1 MKIVYILICFIF
13 FIGCQTQ
20 PKQTHKIFIK
30 KIDSKLNR
38 IVTKTN
44 IKQNVELK
52 EKQVEKKIINND
64 DIAIVY
70 SSNVIGKY
78 ALEATNSAIG
88 HLLSSQL
95 KFNLSVF
102 DIKDETK
109 DSIDKI
115 LSKLEKLG
123 IKNILFLVTSNNSIY
138 LNSYNNIDKFNIYL
152 PLVNK
157 HNVNFFNKNIVF
169 GGINYAKQFYSIIN
183 KATSNIIEI
192 YDDSSLGQSLH
203 NELYALDLNKTIKSL
218 KLKGKNPHY
227 ARILK
232 SHKELNH
239 SSIILNLPIIKSSII
254 LSQLRANDILPSQLF
269 STQVNYSPLLLV
281 LTQKEDREN
290 LNIVNSISSVSKQIE
305 AYNTLLDNDILYNW
319 VNFSTILGME
329 YLLNNHNNVLFKNIK
344 IKDNQVNFNQEF
356 IDVSNFNF
364 KKERK

>member
-1 MKIVYILICFIF
+1 MKTVYILICFIF

-30 KIDSKLNR
+30 KIDSKLNH

-44 IKQNVELK
+44 TKQNIEPK
-52 EKQVEKKIINND
+52 EKQVEKKIVNN

-70 SSNVIGKY
+70 SSNIIGKY

-88 HLLSSQL
+88 YLLSSKN
-95 KFNLSVF
+95 KFNLSVY

-109 DSIDKI
+109 DSIYQI
-115 LSKLEKLG
+115 LLKLEKLG
-123 IKNILFLVTSNNSIY
+123 IKNIVFLVTSDNCKY
-138 LNSYNNIDKFNIYL
+138 LNSYNYIDKFNIYL

-157 HNVNFFNKNIVF
+157 DNINFVNKNIVF
-169 GGINYAKQFYSIIN
+169 GGINYAKQFNAIIN
-183 KATSNIIEI
+183 QATSNIIEI
-192 YDDSSLGQSLH
+192 YDDSSLGKSLH
-203 NELYALDLNKTIKSL
+203 NELYSLDLNKTIKSI

-232 SHKELNH
+232 SHKELYN

-269 STQVNYSPLLLV
+269 STQVNYSPLLFV
-281 LTQKEDREN
+281 LTQKEDRDN
-290 LNIVNSISSVSKQIE
+290 LTIVNSVSSVSKQIE
-305 AYNTLLDNDILYNW
+305 AYNILLDNDILYNW

-329 YLLNNHNNVLFKNIK
+329 YLLNKDNNVVFKNIK